1 MAEVTLREAIR
12 QGLREEMERD
22 ERVFLIGEDIGAYG
36 GTYAVTRGFLQ
47 EFGEKR
53 VVDAPIAE
61 AGIIGTAVGA
71 AMAGLRPVAEMMS
84 VNFTLLALDQI
95 VNNAAKMHSMFG
107 GHFTAPLVIRINT
120 GFGQL
125 AATHSQNF
133 DPWFAYVPGLKVVT
147 PATPYDA
154 KGLLK
159 AGIRDLDPVIY
170 LEHGALYNLKGEVPE
185 EEFEVPIGRAEV
197 KREGSDVTIVAYSR
211 MLHVSLRAADR
222 LAAEGIECEVVDL
235 RSLRPL
241 DTETVLQSFRK
252 TNRAVVAEE
261 AWRTCG
267 LGAEIAARIQEEGF
281 DYLDAP
287 VARVAAPEV
296 PMPYARE
303 LERLAIPDEED
314 VIRAVKQVVGTE

>member
-1 MAEVTLREAIR
+1 MPEITLREAIR
-12 QGLREEMERD
+12 QGLREAMAGD

-36 GTYAVTRGFLQ
+36 GTYAVTRGLMD
-47 EFGEKR
+47 EFGEQR

-61 AGIIGTAVGA
+61 SGIVGLAVGA

-84 VNFTLLALDQI
+84 VNFALLALDQI

-107 GHFTAPLVIRINT
+107 GHFTAPLVIRMNT
-120 GFGQL
+120 GYGQL

-133 DPWFAYVPGLKVVT
+133 DPWYAYVPGLKVVS

-159 AGIRDLDPVIY
+159 SAIRDLDPVIY
-170 LEHGALYNLKGEVPE
+170 IEHGALYNVKGEVPE
-185 EEFEVPIGRAEV
+185 EEYEVPIGHADI
-197 KREGSDVTIVAYSR
+197 KREGTDVTIVSYSR
-211 MLHVSLRAADR
+211 MLQQSLRAAER

-235 RSLRPL
+235 RTIRPI
-241 DTETVLQSFRK
+241 DTDTILESFKK
-252 TNRAVVAEE
+252 TNRALVAEE

-267 LGAEIAARIQEEGF
+267 LGAEIAARIQEEAF

-287 VARVAAPEV
+287 IARLASPEV
-296 PMPYARE
+296 PLPYARE
-303 LERLAIPDEED
+303 LEREAIPNEED
-314 VIRAVKQVVGTE
+314 VFQAVKALLGA

>member
-1 MAEVTLREAIR
+1 MPEITLREAIR
-12 QGLREEMERD
+12 QGLREAMAGD

-36 GTYAVTRGFLQ
+36 GTYAVTRGLMD
-47 EFGEKR
+47 EFGEQR

-61 AGIIGTAVGA
+61 SGIVGLAVGA

-84 VNFTLLALDQI
+84 VNFALLALDQI

-107 GHFTAPLVIRINT
+107 GHFTAPLVIRMNT
-120 GFGQL
+120 GYGQL

-133 DPWFAYVPGLKVVT
+133 DPWYAYVPGLKVVS

-159 AGIRDLDPVIY
+159 SAIRDLDPVIY
-170 LEHGALYNLKGEVPE
+170 IEHGALYNVKGEVPE
-185 EEFEVPIGRAEV
+185 EEYEVPIGHADI
-197 KREGSDVTIVAYSR
+197 KREGTDVTIVSYSR
-211 MLHVSLRAADR
+211 MLQQSLRAAER

-235 RSLRPL
+235 RTIRPI
-241 DTETVLQSFRK
+241 DTDTILESFKK
-252 TNRAVVAEE
+252 TTRALGAEE

-267 LGAEIAARIQEEGF
+267 LGAEIAARIQEEAF

-287 VARVAAPEV
+287 IARLASPEV
-296 PMPYARE
+296 PLPYARE
-303 LERLAIPDEED
+303 LEREAIPNEED
-314 VIRAVKQVVGTE
+314 VFQAVKALLGA

>member
-1 MAEVTLREAIR
+1 MPEITFREAIR
-12 QGLREEMERD
+12 QALREEMEQD
-22 ERVFLIGEDIGAYG
+22 DRVFLIGEDIGAYG
-36 GTYAVTRGFLQ
+36 GTYAVTRGFLDT
-47 EFGEKR
+47 FGERR

-61 AGIIGTAVGA
+61 AGIVGTAVGA

-95 VNNAAKMHSMFG
+95 VNNAAKVHSMFG

-133 DPWFAYVPGLKVVT
+133 DPYFAYIPGLKVVS
-147 PATPYDA
+147 PGTPYDA

-159 AGIRDLDPVIY
+159 RAIKDLDPVIY
-170 LEHGALYNLKGEVPE
+170 LEHGALYNLRGEVPE
-185 EEFEVPIGRAEV
+185 GEYDLPLGRADI
-197 KREGSDVTIVAYSR
+197 KREGSDITIVTHSR
-211 MLHVSLRAADR
+211 MLQVSLRAAER
-222 LAAEGIECEVVDL
+222 LAAEGIDCEVVDL
-235 RSLRPL
+235 RSLRPI
-241 DTETVLQSFRK
+241 DTETILDSFKK
-252 TNRAVVAEE
+252 TNRALIAEE

-287 VARVAAPEV
+287 IGRVAMPEV
-296 PMPYARE
+296 PLPYARE
-303 LERLAIPDEED
+303 LERAAIPDEED
-314 VIRAVKQVVGTE
+314 VIRGVHEVLGK